1 MATPYIDLA
10 GGCERILRYM
20 GDLTKTNNPF
30 LLGRKTGMLDA
41 LLDPENGSIK
51 LDLNNTQAGK
61 KFVKSKV
68 VYKVRAKACEILEDD
83 DVPSICDAGAEPA
96 ENSVD
101 VTINKHISSPV
112 ITFSNAKM
120 INICQDTKAFVDEYV
135 MSYIRALRE
144 KASEYLL
151 AQADAAIGVNRH
163 QNGDTPTAAGSYKT
177 KKILGTDSTI
187 GVTTPLFANYSDILM
202 DYQYNQLNGIPR
214 LVGEGNLQKFMQLSK
229 FSCCNA
235 DGVAYDSAIA
245 SAGAA
250 FFLDQAANSVLGTNK
265 FLSFAPNVLHLLWF
279 NENQNIGINTETER
293 HIVIQDPV
301 YPKLKWD
308 LDFRWDCNKS
318 WNFQISAWLDLFSAY
333 QADSFSEEASPAG
346 SPACDDELVGV
357 TGVFGY
363 TGTAV

>member
-20 GDLTKTNNPF
+20 SDIAKQNNPF
-30 LLGRKTGMLDA
+30 DLGRKTGMIDA
-41 LLDPENGSIK
+41 LIDPANGSIK

-68 VYKVRAKACEILEDD
+68 VYKTRAKACDWLEDD
-83 DVPSICDAGAEPA
+83 DVPSICDSGTEPA

-101 VTINKHISSPV
+101 VTINKHFSSPV
-112 ITFSNAKM
+112 LTFTNAKM
-120 INICQDTKAFVDEYV
+120 VNICQDTPSFVNDYLISE
-135 MSYIRALRE
+135 MRAGRE
-144 KASEYLL
+144 RITEYLL
-151 AQADAAIGVNRH
+151 AQADGVIGVNRH
-163 QNGDTPTAAGSYKT
+163 QNGDADTAAGAYKT
-177 KKILGTDSTI
+177 KRILGTDSTT
-187 GVTTPLFANYSDILM
+187 GTVVPLYANYSDFIL
-202 DYQYNQLNGIPR
+202 DYQYNQLNGVPR
-214 LVGEGNLQKFMQLSK
+214 FVGEGNLQKFMQLSK

-250 FFLDQAANSVLGTNK
+250 FYLDQAANSILGANK

-279 NENQNIGINTETER
+279 NENTNIGINTETER
-293 HIVIQDPV
+293 HIVVPDPV
-301 YPKLKWD
+301 YPQLKWD
-308 LDFRWDCNKS
+308 LDFRWDCAKS
-318 WNFQISAWLDLFSAY
+318 WNVQISAWVDLFSAF

-346 SPACDDELVGV
+346 SPPCDDELVGV

-363 TGTAV
+363 TATDA

>member
-10 GGCERILRYM
+10 GGCEKILRYM

-51 LDLNNTQAGK
+51 MDLNNTQAGK
-61 KFVKSKV
+61 KYVKSKV

-83 DVPSICDAGAEPA
+83 DVPSICDSGIEPA

-112 ITFSNAKM
+112 LSFSNAKM
-120 INICQDTKAFVDEYV
+120 INICQDTKSFVDEYL

-144 KASEYLL
+144 KASEYML
-151 AQADAAIGVNRH
+151 AQADAAIGVGRH
-163 QNGDTPTAAGSYKT
+163 QNGDLDTAAGSYKT
-177 KKILGTDSTI
+177 KKILGTDSNT
-187 GVTTPLFANYSDILM
+187 GTQVPLYANYSDFLL
-202 DYQYNQLNGIPR
+202 DYQYNQLNGVPR
-214 LVGEGNLQKFMQLSK
+214 FVGEGNLQKFMQLSK

-250 FFLDQAANSVLGTNK
+250 FFLDQAANSVLGANK

-279 NENQNIGINTETER
+279 NENQNIGINTETQR
-293 HIVIQDPV
+293 HIVIPDPV

-308 LDFRWDCNKS
+308 LDFEFTCDKV
-318 WNFQISAWLDLFSAY
+318 WNVKVSAWLDMFSAY
-333 QADSFSEEASPAG
+333 QAGSFSEEASPAG
-346 SPACDDELVGV
+346 SPACDDELVGM

-363 TGTAV
+363 TATDV